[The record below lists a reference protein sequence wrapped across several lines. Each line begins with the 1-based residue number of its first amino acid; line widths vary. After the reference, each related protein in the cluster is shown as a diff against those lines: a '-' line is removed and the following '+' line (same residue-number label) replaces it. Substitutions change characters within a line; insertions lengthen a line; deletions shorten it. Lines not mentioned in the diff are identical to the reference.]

1 MENRSESRKTH
12 ELKRV
17 SDLSK
22 VLELI
27 DPLTGLWDVELLEDI
42 FLRGTCERYHV
53 YTNETR

>member
-42 FLRGTCERYHV
+42 F
-53 YTNETR
+53 